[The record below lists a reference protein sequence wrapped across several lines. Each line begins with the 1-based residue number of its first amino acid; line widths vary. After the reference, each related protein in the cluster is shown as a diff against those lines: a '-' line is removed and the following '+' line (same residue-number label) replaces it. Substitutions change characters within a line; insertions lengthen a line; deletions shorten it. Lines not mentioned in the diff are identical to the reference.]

1 MKERMLQRPW
11 GYLPGTVIIWVII
24 LLSLSPSSEAVTL
37 ETCIKTALENNPGI
51 QAGINRINEA
61 KYMIKQAESAY
72 YPRLYLS
79 GVYSVTDN
87 PPQAFMMSLN
97 QKDLDMRD
105 PKFDPNDP
113 DRTDNMRLSVGL
125 KYRFYDGGIN
135 AIQVQMAKT
144 DKQLRELG
152 LRAVQNELIHQV
164 TRGYYGVLQ
173 SQSFVVVQEESVK
186 SLEESLR
193 VATVRFNEGSAVK
206 TDVLNLEV
214 KLAQAR
220 EDAIRAKNG
229 VQLAI
234 ASLNTA
240 IGSNLIS
247 PHGIPVP
254 TREEIRERP
263 QSLDFSVI
271 ENRPEFKATH
281 TMTSLREQSYEK
293 VSREN
298 RPSMSAFGSYD
309 FDSGDFAEFE
319 NSYLMGVM
327 AEWEFFDG
335 YQRANKARA
344 ARAEWQTAKNE
355 TLKARNDLQLDLHQ
369 AYLKAM
375 DAWERLEVSEKSIES
390 ASEALRITAELY
402 KQGVA
407 EISELLTAQVGLT
420 AQKTRSVAAYYDY
433 LTALSNYDRARGLG
447 VDRYLE

>member
-1 MKERMLQRPW
+1 MKEGMLQRPYRCFL
-11 GYLPGTVIIWVII
+11 GIALVLTMVLG
-24 LLSLSPSSEAVTL
+24 PSISSQAVTL

-51 QAGINRINEA
+51 QAGITRINET

-79 GVYSVTDN
+79 GAYSMTDN

-97 QKDLDMRD
+97 QKDLDMTQ
-105 PKFDPNDP
+105 PGFDPNDP
-113 DRTDNMRLSVGL
+113 DHTDNVRLSLGL
-125 KYRFYDGGIN
+125 KYRIYDGGIKT
-135 AIQVQMAKT
+135 IHVQIAKES
-144 DKQLRELG
+144 KQLRELG

-173 SQSFVVVQEESVK
+173 SQAFVAVQEESMK

-193 VATVRFNEGSAVK
+193 VATVRFNAGSAVK

-220 EDAIRAKNG
+220 EDTIRAKNG
-229 VQLAI
+229 VRLAI

-240 IGSNLIS
+240 IGSDLILS
-247 PHGIPVP
+247 SGIPVP
-254 TREEIRERP
+254 ARGEIREKP
-263 QSLDFSVI
+263 VALDFSVL
-271 ENRPEFKATH
+271 ENRPELKATRS
-281 TMTSLREQSYEK
+281 MSSIKEQSYEK
-293 VSREN
+293 ISREN
-298 RPSMSAFGSYD
+298 RPNLSAFGSYD
-309 FDSGDFAEFE
+309 FNSGDFSEFE

-335 YQRANKARA
+335 HQRLNKARV

-355 TLKARNDLQLDLHQ
+355 TLKARNDLRLDLHQ

-390 ASEALRITAELY
+390 ASEALRITSELY
-402 KQGVA
+402 KQGAA
-407 EISELLTAQVGLT
+407 EISVLLTAQVGLT
-420 AQKTRSVAAYYDY
+420 TQKTRSVAAYYDY

-447 VDRYLE
+447 VGHYLK

>member
-1 MKERMLQRPW
+1 MKEGMLQRPW
-11 GYLPGTVIIWVII
+11 RYLLGTALI
-24 LLSLSPSSEAVTL
+24 LATILSLSVASHAVTL

-51 QAGINRINEA
+51 QAGITRINEA

-79 GVYSVTDN
+79 GAYSMTDN

-97 QKDLDMRD
+97 QKDLDMAQQG
-105 PKFDPNDP
+105 FDPNDP
-113 DRTDNMRLSVGL
+113 DHTDNVRLSVGL
-125 KYRFYDGGIN
+125 KYRIYDGGIKT
-135 AIQVQMAKT
+135 IHVQMAKES
-144 DKQLRELG
+144 KQLRELG

-173 SQSFVVVQEESVK
+173 AQSFVAVQEESVK

-193 VATVRFNEGSAVK
+193 VATVRFNAGSAVK

-229 VQLAI
+229 VQFAI

-240 IGSNLIS
+240 IGSDLILS
-247 PHGIPVP
+247 KGLPVP
-254 TREEIRERP
+254 EREEIREKP
-263 QSLDFSVI
+263 EAPDFSVL
-271 ENRPEFKATH
+271 EDRPELKATR
-281 TMTSLREQSYEK
+281 TMSSIKEQSYEK

-298 RPSMSAFGSYD
+298 RPTMSAFGSYD
-309 FDSGDFAEFE
+309 FDSGDFTEFE
-319 NSYLMGVM
+319 NSYLMGVI
-327 AEWEFFDG
+327 AEWEIFDG
-335 YQRANKARA
+335 YQRHNKARVA
-344 ARAEWQTAKNE
+344 KAEWQTAKNE
-355 TLKARNDLQLDLHQ
+355 TLKARNDLRLDLQQ
-369 AYLKAM
+369 AYLKTM

-390 ASEALRITAELY
+390 AAEALRITSELY

-407 EISELLTAQVGLT
+407 EITVLLTAQVGLT
-420 AQKTRSVAAYYDY
+420 TQKTRSVAAYYDY

-447 VDRYLE
+447 VERYIE

>member
-1 MKERMLQRPW
+1 MKEGTLHKPSR
-11 GYLPGTVIIWVII
+11 YLLGSALI
-24 LLSLSPSSEAVTL
+24 LTMILSLPISSRAVTL

-51 QAGINRINEA
+51 QAGITRIHEA

-79 GVYSVTDN
+79 GAYSVTDN

-97 QKDLDMRD
+97 QKDLDMAD
-105 PKFDPNDP
+105 PGFDPNDP
-113 DRTDNMRLSVGL
+113 DATDNMRLSIGL
-125 KYRFYDGGIN
+125 KYRIYDGGVKSIH
-135 AIQVQMAKT
+135 VQMAKES
-144 DKQLRELG
+144 KQLRELG

-173 SQSFVVVQEESVK
+173 SQSFVAVQEESVK

-193 VATVRFNEGSAVK
+193 IATARFNAGSAVK

-220 EDAIRAKNG
+220 EDTIRAKNG
-229 VQLAI
+229 VRLAI

-240 IGSNLIS
+240 IGSDLILTN
-247 PHGIPVP
+247 GLPVP
-254 TREEIRERP
+254 AREEIREKP
-263 QSLDFSVI
+263 ESLDFSVI
-271 ENRPEFKATH
+271 ENRPELKVTH
-281 TMTSLREQSYEK
+281 TLSSLKEHSYEK
-293 VSREN
+293 VSREH
-298 RPSMSAFGSYD
+298 RPTMSAFGSYD
-309 FDSGDFAEFE
+309 LDSGDFSEFE

-335 YQRANKARA
+335 YQRQNKARVA
-344 ARAEWQTAKNE
+344 KAQWQTAKKE
-355 TLKARNDLQLDLHQ
+355 TLKARNDLRLDLQQ

-390 ASEALRITAELY
+390 AGEALRITSELY

-407 EISELLTAQVGLT
+407 EISVLLTAQVGLT
-420 AQKTRSVAAYYDY
+420 TQKTRSVAAYYDY
-433 LTALSNYDRARGLG
+433 LTALSNYDRARGLAVG
-447 VDRYLE
+447 RYMK

>member
-1 MKERMLQRPW
+1 MKEGMNGKPCR
-11 GYLPGTVIIWVII
+11 Y
-24 LLSLSPSSEAVTL
+24 LLSAVLIIATIFGLSVSSQAVIL
-37 ETCIKTALENNPGI
+37 ETCIKIALENNPGI
-51 QAGINRINEA
+51 QAGLTRIHAA

-79 GVYSVTDN
+79 GTYSMTDN
-87 PPQAFMMSLN
+87 PPQAFMLALN
-97 QKDLDMRD
+97 QKDLDMTD
-105 PKFDPNDP
+105 PDFDPNDP
-113 DRTDNMRLSVGL
+113 DQIDNMRLSLGM

-135 AIQVQMAKT
+135 AIQVQMAKEGKT
-144 DKQLRELG
+144 LRELG

-173 SQSFVVVQEESVK
+173 SQSFVAVQVESVK

-193 VATVRFNEGSAVK
+193 VARVRFNAGSAVK

-220 EDAIRAKNG
+220 EDNIRAKNG
-229 VQLAI
+229 VKLSI

-240 IGSNLIS
+240 IGSDLIS
-247 PHGIPVP
+247 SGGIPVP
-254 TREEIRERP
+254 AREEVREKP
-263 QSLDFSVI
+263 QDLDFSVI
-271 ENRPEFKATH
+271 ENRPELKATL
-281 TMTSLREQSYEK
+281 TMSSIKEKSYQK
-293 VSREN
+293 VSREY
-298 RPSMSAFGSYD
+298 RPTMSAFGSYD
-309 FDSGDFAEFE
+309 FDSGDFSEFE

-335 YQRANKARA
+335 YQRPNKARA
-344 ARAEWQTAKNE
+344 AKADWQTAKTE
-355 TLKARNDLQLDLHQ
+355 TLKARNDLRLDLQQ

-390 ASEALRITAELY
+390 ASEALRITIELY
-402 KQGVA
+402 KEGVA
-407 EISELLTAQVGLT
+407 DITVLLTAQVGLT

-447 VDRYLE
+447 VERYEK

>member
-1 MKERMLQRPW
+1 MKEGMLQRPCR
-11 GYLPGTVIIWVII
+11 YLLGAALFLAMIFG
-24 LLSLSPSSEAVTL
+24 LSIASQAGTL

-51 QAGINRINEA
+51 QAGITRITEA

-79 GVYSVTDN
+79 GAYSMTDN
-87 PPQAFMMSLN
+87 PPQAFIMSLN
-97 QKDLDMRD
+97 QKDLDMAN
-105 PKFDPNDP
+105 PGFDPNDP
-113 DRTDNMRLSVGL
+113 DHTDNVRLSVGM
-125 KYRFYDGGIN
+125 KYRIYDGGIKT
-135 AIQVQMAKT
+135 IHVQMAK
-144 DKQLRELG
+144 DSKQLRELG
-152 LRAVQNELIHQV
+152 LRTVQNELIHQV

-173 SQSFVVVQEESVK
+173 AQSFVAVQEESVK

-193 VATVRFNEGSAVK
+193 VATARFNAGSAIK

-240 IGSNLIS
+240 IGSDLILS
-247 PHGIPVP
+247 KGLPVP
-254 TREEIRERP
+254 AREEIREKP
-263 QSLDFSVI
+263 EAPDFSVL
-271 ENRPEFKATH
+271 EDRPELKAIH
-281 TMTSLREQSYEK
+281 TMANIKEQSYEK
-293 VSREN
+293 VSREH
-298 RPSMSAFGSYD
+298 RPTMSAFGSYD
-309 FDSGDFAEFE
+309 FDSGDFEEFE

-335 YQRANKARA
+335 YQRLNKARVA
-344 ARAEWQTAKNE
+344 KAEWQTAKNE
-355 TLKARNDLQLDLHQ
+355 TLKARNDLRLDLHQ
-369 AYLKAM
+369 AYLNAM

-407 EISELLTAQVGLT
+407 EITVLLTAQVGLT
-420 AQKTRSVAAYYDY
+420 TQKTRSVAAYYEY
-433 LTALSNYDRARGLG
+433 LIALSNYDRARGLG
-447 VDRYLE
+447 VERYLE